1 MSRFHP
7 ALPTHR
13 PLVIA
18 HRSGNEIASARAAFA
33 AGADMIETDVW
44 RYRNRLELRHI
55 KTMGP
60 IPLLWDRWE
69 LHPGWGHRFQ
79 LGELLTNL
87 AIEARLFLD
96 LKGVDTRLP
105 LQLVEE
111 IRAIQPERQ
120 IILCGRTWP
129 QLDQVVDFD
138 DVTVFYS
145 VGSDEEFAN
154 IWSRLDRMTHPAIS
168 INKRFL
174 TKEVVSRF
182 KERDVTMVTWTV
194 NTFAEAKR
202 LHELGIDGFT
212 TDNFEMVKWISIERA
227 AALTRPD
234 PTQTGLKD
242 KHHK

>member
-1 MSRFHP
+1 MSQLHP
-7 ALPTHR
+7 ALPEQR

-18 HRSGNEIASARAAFA
+18 HRSGNHAPTARAAFL

-55 KTMGP
+55 KTMGA

-79 LGELLTNL
+79 IAELLNEL
-87 AIEARLFLD
+87 PVEARLFLD
-96 LKGVDTRLP
+96 LKGVDTNLP
-105 LQLVEE
+105 CQLVEE
-111 IRAIQPERQ
+111 IRSIQPRRQ
-120 IILCGRTWP
+120 IIFCGRTWP

-145 VGSDEEFAN
+145 VGSDEEFAT
-154 IWSRLDRMTHPAIS
+154 IWDRLDRMQHPAIS

-174 TKEVVSRF
+174 TAETVARF
-182 KERDVTMVTWTV
+182 KKCDVTMVTWTV

-202 LHELGIDGFT
+202 LHELGVDGFT
-212 TDNFEMVKWISIERA
+212 TDNPEMVKWIPIERA
-227 AALTRPD
+227 AALTRTD
-234 PTQTGLKD
+234 PLPATGPKAG
-242 KHHK
+242 K